1 MPVSFLSTTQ
11 RERYG
16 RYPDTLSSEE
26 LARYFHLDDDDR
38 EWIAT
43 KRRDSSRLGYALQ
56 LTTARFLGT
65 FLEDPT
71 AVPSPV
77 LHTLSSQLGIADPS
91 DCVIDYRTT
100 RQRWQHTSE
109 IRTRYGYREFTGTGV
124 QFRLGRWLCAL
135 CWTGTDRPS
144 ALFDYANGWLVGHKV
159 LLPGV
164 TLLERFI
171 AEIRS
176 RMESRL
182 WRLLVHG
189 VTPEQ
194 RQRLDDLLKLVEGS
208 RQSWLDRLRK
218 GPVRVSAPALVAAL
232 LRIETVRGLGIKLPG
247 THVPPSRI
255 AALAR
260 FASTAKVSAVARL
273 PEVRRIAT
281 LVAFVHCL
289 EASAQDDA
297 IDVLDLLLRELFTK
311 AEKED
316 RKVRQRSL
324 KDLDRAASTL
334 AEACR
339 MLLDPALPD
348 GELRERVYAAIGHD
362 ELAQAL
368 NEVRGLVRPPN
379 DVFYTELEARK
390 ATVSRFLPA
399 LLRVIRFDANPA
411 AQPLAQALQWLH
423 EKPDHDPPTA
433 IVGKAWQRHV
443 VQDDGRINATAYSF
457 CALDKLRSAIRRRDV
472 FISPSW
478 RYADPRAGLLAG
490 AEWEASRPIVCRSLS
505 LSAQPEATLSELT
518 RELDETYRRVAA
530 RLPQNDA
537 VRFENVGDKTELV
550 LSPLEALEEPPS
562 LIALRNEIKARMP
575 RVDLPEILLEVAGRT
590 GCMEAFTHLTERTAR
605 AADLTT
611 SLCAV
616 LMAEAC
622 NTGPEPLV
630 RPDTPALKR
639 DRLMWVDQNYVRDD
653 TLTACNAVLVAAQSR
668 IALARTWGGGDVA
681 SADGMRFVVPVR
693 TIHAGP
699 NPKYFNRGRG
709 VTWYNLLSD
718 QRTGLNAI
726 TVPGTLRDSLILL
739 AVVLEQ
745 QTELQPTQIMTD
757 TGAYSDLVFGLFR
770 LSNYR
775 FCPRLADVGGTRFWR
790 VDPDADYGDLNALAR
805 QRVNLDRIT
814 PHWDDVLRLVGSLK
828 LGLVPAMG
836 IMRTLQVD
844 ERPTSLAQAIAEIGR
859 IDKTIHT
866 LNFIDDEARRRATLL
881 QLNLGEGRHS
891 LAREVFHGKRGELFQ
906 RYREGQE
913 DQLSA
918 LGLVVNMIV
927 LWNTLY
933 MDAVLTQL
941 RSEGYPVKPEDE
953 ARLSP
958 FGHEHINMLGRYS
971 FSVPEAVARSEP
983 SRRNSWLGHAALEH
997 DCIRIVPHSGE
1008 RRCLPS
1014 RATRRCGW
1022 GRTR

>member
-1 MPVSFLSTTQ
+1 
-11 RERYG
+11 
-16 RYPDTLSSEE
+16 
-26 LARYFHLDDDDR
+26 
-38 EWIAT
+38 
-43 KRRDSSRLGYALQ
+43 
-56 LTTARFLGT
+56 
-65 FLEDPT
+65 
-71 AVPSPV
+71 
-77 LHTLSSQLGIADPS
+77 
-91 DCVIDYRTT
+91 
-100 RQRWQHTSE
+100 
-109 IRTRYGYREFTGTGV
+109 
-124 QFRLGRWLCAL
+124 
-135 CWTGTDRPS
+135 
-144 ALFDYANGWLVGHKV
+144 
-159 LLPGV
+159 
-164 TLLERFI
+164 
-171 AEIRS
+171 
-176 RMESRL
+176 MESRL

-971 FSVPEAVARSEP
+971 FSVPEAVARGEQHARTLFVLGAGSCRA
-983 SRRNSWLGHAALEH
+983 RRAETV
-997 DCIRIVPHSGE
+997 DQTE
-1008 RRCLPS
+1008 
-1014 RATRRCGW
+1014 
-1022 GRTR
+1022 

>member
-630 RPDTPALKR
+630 RPNTPALKR

-971 FSVPEAVARSEP
+971 FSVPEAVAR
-983 SRRNSWLGHAALEH
+983 
-997 DCIRIVPHSGE
+997 GE
-1008 RRCLPS
+1008 LRPLTKPNDP
-1014 RATRRCGW
+1014 
-1022 GRTR
+1022 

>member
-1 MPVSFLSTTQ
+1 
-11 RERYG
+11 
-16 RYPDTLSSEE
+16 
-26 LARYFHLDDDDR
+26 
-38 EWIAT
+38 
-43 KRRDSSRLGYALQ
+43 
-56 LTTARFLGT
+56 
-65 FLEDPT
+65 
-71 AVPSPV
+71 
-77 LHTLSSQLGIADPS
+77 
-91 DCVIDYRTT
+91 
-100 RQRWQHTSE
+100 
-109 IRTRYGYREFTGTGV
+109 
-124 QFRLGRWLCAL
+124 
-135 CWTGTDRPS
+135 
-144 ALFDYANGWLVGHKV
+144 
-159 LLPGV
+159 
-164 TLLERFI
+164 
-171 AEIRS
+171 
-176 RMESRL
+176 MESRL

-971 FSVPEAVARSEP
+971 FSVPEAVARGEQHI
-983 SRRNSWLGHAALEH
+983 NMLG
-997 DCIRIVPHSGE
+997 RYSFSVPEAVARGE
-1008 RRCLPS
+1008 LRPLTKPNDP
-1014 RATRRCGW
+1014 
-1022 GRTR
+1022 

>member
-16 RYPDTLSSEE
+16 RYPEALSSEE

-38 EWIAT
+38 EWIAA
-43 KRRDSSRLGYALQ
+43 KRRDSTRLGYALQ
-56 LTTARFLGT
+56 LTTVRFLGT
-65 FLEDPT
+65 FLEDPA
-71 AVPSPV
+71 AVPGAV
-77 LHTLSSQLGIADPS
+77 LHTLSSQLGIADAA
-91 DCVIDYRTT
+91 CVAAYRESE
-100 RQRWQHTSE
+100 QRWRHTTE
-109 IRTRYGYREFTGTGV
+109 IRARYGYREFADSGA

-164 TLLERFI
+164 TALERFV
-171 AEIRS
+171 AEVRS

-182 WRLLVHG
+182 WRLLVRG
-189 VTPEQ
+189 VTDAQ
-194 RQRLDDLLKLVEGS
+194 RQRLDDLLKPAEGS

-218 GPVRVSAPALVAAL
+218 GPVRVSAPSLVLALQ
-232 LRIETVRGLGIKLPG
+232 RIETVRGLGIKLPG
-247 THVPPSRI
+247 THIPPSRI
-255 AALAR
+255 AVLAR
-260 FASTAKVSAVARL
+260 FASTVKVSAVARL
-273 PEVRRIAT
+273 PDARRIAS
-281 LVAFVHCL
+281 LVAFIHCL
-289 EASAQDDA
+289 EASAQDDVL
-297 IDVLDLLLRELFTK
+297 DVLDLLLRELFTK
-311 AEKED
+311 AEKAD
-316 RKVRQRSL
+316 RKVRQRTI

-334 AEACR
+334 AQACR
-339 MLLDPALPD
+339 MLLDPGLPD
-348 GELRERVYAAIGHD
+348 SELRERVYAVIGRD
-362 ELAQAL
+362 ELTQAL
-368 NEVRGLVRPPN
+368 NEVSGLVRPPD
-379 DVFYTELEARK
+379 DVFYTELKARK
-390 ATVSRFLPA
+390 ATVSRFLPP

-411 AQPLAQALQWLH
+411 AQPLVHALKWLH
-423 EKPDHDPPTA
+423 DRPDHDPPTA
-433 IVGKAWQRHV
+433 IVDKAWQRHV
-443 VQDDGRINATAYSF
+443 MQDGGKVDATAYAF
-457 CALDKLRSAIRRRDV
+457 CALDKLRGAIRRRDV

-490 AEWEASRPIVCRSLS
+490 AEWDVARPIVCRSLG
-505 LSAQPEATLSELT
+505 LSAQPDATLAALT

-530 RLPQNDA
+530 RLPENDA
-537 VRFENVGDKTELV
+537 VRFETVGDKTELV
-550 LSPLEALEEPPS
+550 LSPLEALDEPPS

-575 RVDLPEILLEVAGRT
+575 RVDLPEILLEIAART
-590 GCMEAFTHLTERTAR
+590 GCMETFTHLTERTAR

-630 RPDTPALKR
+630 RQDTPALKR
-639 DRLMWVDQNYVRDD
+639 DRLLWVDQNYVRDD
-653 TLTACNAVLVAAQSR
+653 TLITCNAVLVAAQNGIS
-668 IALARTWGGGDVA
+668 LARAWGGGDVA

-693 TIHAGP
+693 TIHAAP

-718 QRTGLNAI
+718 QGTGLNAI
-726 TVPGTLRDSLILL
+726 TVPGTLRDSLVLL

-757 TGAYSDLVFGLFR
+757 TGAYSDVVFGLFR
-770 LSNYR
+770 LLGYR
-775 FCPRLADVGGTRFWR
+775 FSPRLADIGGTRFWR
-790 VDPDADYGDLNALAR
+790 VDPQADYGDLNALAR
-805 QRVNLDRIT
+805 QCVSLNRIT
-814 PHWDDVLRLVGSLK
+814 PHWDDVLRLIGSLK

-844 ERPTSLAQAIAEIGR
+844 ERPTSLAQAIAEVGR

-866 LNFIDDEARRRATLL
+866 LNFIDDEARRRTTLL

-891 LAREVFHGKRGELFQ
+891 LAREIFHGKRGELFQ

-933 MDAVLTQL
+933 MDAVLVQL
-941 RSEGYPVKPEDE
+941 RSEGYPVRPEDQ

-971 FSVPEAVARSEP
+971 FSVPEAVAR
-983 SRRNSWLGHAALEH
+983 
-997 DCIRIVPHSGE
+997 GE
-1008 RRCLPS
+1008 LRPL
-1014 RATRRCGW
+1014 TG
-1022 GRTR
+1022 GRET

>member
-16 RYPDTLSSEE
+16 RCPDALSGEE

-43 KRRDSSRLGYALQ
+43 KRRDSHRLGYALQ
-56 LTTARFLGT
+56 LTTVRFLGT

-71 AVPSPV
+71 AVPGPV
-77 LHTLSSQLGIADPS
+77 LHALSSQLGIVDAT
-91 DCVIDYRTT
+91 CVLTYRESE
-100 RQRWQHTSE
+100 QRWRHTTG
-109 IRTRYGYREFTGTGV
+109 IRVRYGYCEFADSGV
-124 QFRLGRWLCAL
+124 QFRLGRWLCAM

-144 ALFDYANGWLVGHKV
+144 TLFDYANGWLVGHKV

-164 TLLERFI
+164 TVLERFV
-171 AEIRS
+171 AEVRS
-176 RMESRL
+176 CMESRL
-182 WRLLVHG
+182 WRLLVRG
-189 VTPEQ
+189 VTDEQ
-194 RQRLDDLLKLVEGS
+194 RQRLDDLLQPAEGS

-218 GPVRVSAPALVAAL
+218 GPVRVSAPSLVLALQ
-232 LRIETVRGLGIKLPG
+232 RIETVRGLGIKLPG

-260 FASTAKVSAVARL
+260 FANTVKVSAVARL
-273 PEVRRIAT
+273 PDARRIAT

-297 IDVLDLLLRELFTK
+297 LDVLDLLLRELFTR

-316 RKVRQRSL
+316 RKVRQRTL

-334 AEACR
+334 AQACR
-339 MLLDPALPD
+339 MLLDPGLPD
-348 GELRERVYAAIGHD
+348 GELRERVYATIGRD
-362 ELAQAL
+362 ALAQAL
-368 NEVRGLVRPPN
+368 SEVSGLVRPPD

-390 ATVSRFLPA
+390 ATVSRFLPT

-411 AQPLAQALQWLH
+411 AQPLVQALNWLH
-423 EKPDHDPPTA
+423 EKPDHDPLTD
-433 IVGKAWQRHV
+433 IVGKAWQHHV
-443 VQDDGRINATAYSF
+443 IQDGGNVNTTAYAF
-457 CALDKLRSAIRRRDV
+457 CALDKLRTSIRRH
-472 FISPSW
+472 
-478 RYADPRAGLLAG
+478 DPDTTLA
-490 AEWEASRPIVCRSLS
+490 A
-505 LSAQPEATLSELT
+505 LT
-518 RELDETYRRVAA
+518 RELDETYRRVAE
-530 RLPQNDA
+530 RLPENDA
-537 VRFENVGDKTELV
+537 VRFETVGDKTELV
-550 LSPLEALEEPPS
+550 LSRLEALEEPPS

-575 RVDLPEILLEVAGRT
+575 RVDLPEILLEIAART
-590 GCMEAFTHLTERTAR
+590 GCMDAFTHVTERTAR

-616 LMAEAC
+616 LMAEAY

-630 RPDTPALKR
+630 QQDIPALKR

-653 TLTACNAVLVAAQSR
+653 TLIACNAVLVAAQNR

-693 TIHAGP
+693 TVHAAP

-718 QRTGLNAI
+718 QGTGLNAI
-726 TVPGTLRDSLILL
+726 TVPGTLRDSLVLL

-757 TGAYSDLVFGLFR
+757 TGAYSDVVFGLFR
-770 LSNYR
+770 LLGYR
-775 FCPRLADVGGTRFWR
+775 FSPRLADIGGTRFWR
-790 VDPDADYGDLNALAR
+790 VDPQADYSSLNALSR
-805 QRVNLDRIT
+805 QRVNLDRVRS
-814 PHWDDVLRLVGSLK
+814 HWDDVLRLIGSLK
-828 LGLVPAMG
+828 LGLVPALG

-844 ERPTSLAQAIAEIGR
+844 ERPTSLAQAIAEVGR

-866 LNFIDDEARRRATLL
+866 LNFIDDETRRRATML

-891 LAREVFHGKRGELFQ
+891 LAREVFHGKRGELFK

-933 MDAVLTQL
+933 MDAVLAQL
-941 RSEGYPVKPEDE
+941 RSEGYPVRPEDE

-971 FSVPEAVARSEP
+971 FSVPEAVARGELRP
-983 SRRNSWLGHAALEH
+983 LGKVE
-997 DCIRIVPHSGE
+997 DD
-1008 RRCLPS
+1008 
-1014 RATRRCGW
+1014 
-1022 GRTR
+1022 

>member
-16 RYPDTLSSEE
+16 RYPESLSADE
-26 LARYFHLDDDDR
+26 LARYFYLDDDDR

-56 LTTARFLGT
+56 LTTVRFLGA

-71 AVPSPV
+71 AVPNTV
-77 LHTLSSQLGIADPS
+77 LQTLSSQLDIADPD
-91 DCVIDYRTT
+91 DCIVAYRTT

-109 IRTRYGYREFTGTGV
+109 IRERYSYRTFVERGI

-144 ALFDYANGWLVGHKV
+144 VLFEHANGWLVGHKV

-164 TLLERFI
+164 TVLERFV
-171 AEIRS
+171 AEVRS

-182 WRLLVHG
+182 WRLLARDVSD
-189 VTPEQ
+189 TQ
-194 RQRLDDLLKLVEGS
+194 RQRLDELLVPVEGS

-218 GPVRVSAPALVAAL
+218 GPVRVSAPSLVLALQ
-232 LRIETVRGLGIKLPG
+232 RIETVRGLGIKLPG

-260 FASTAKVSAVARL
+260 FAGTVKVSAVARL
-273 PEVRRIAT
+273 PDARRIAT
-281 LVAFVHCL
+281 LVAFVHSL
-289 EASAQDDA
+289 EASVHDDA
-297 IDVLDLLLRELFTK
+297 LDVLDLLLRELFNR
-311 AEKED
+311 AQQAD
-316 RKVRQRSL
+316 RKARLRTL
-324 KDLDRAASTL
+324 KDLDHAASTL
-334 AEACR
+334 ADACR
-339 MLLDPALPD
+339 ILLDPDLPD
-348 GELRERVYAAIGHD
+348 IELRESIYAAIGHD
-362 ELAQAL
+362 KLAQAL
-368 NEVRGLVRPPN
+368 NDVSGLVRPRD
-379 DVFYTELEARK
+379 DVFYTELAARK
-390 ATVSRFLPA
+390 STVMRFLPA
-399 LLRVIRFDANPA
+399 LLRVIQFNANPT
-411 AQPLAQALQWLH
+411 AQPLIQALHWLQWR
-423 EKPDHDPPTA
+423 PDHDPPTT

-443 VQDDGRINATAYSF
+443 MQENGQIDVAAFAF
-457 CALDKLRSAIRRRDV
+457 CALDRLAVAIRRRDV
-472 FISPSW
+472 FVSPSW
-478 RYADPRAGLLAG
+478 RYADPRAGLLTG
-490 AEWEASRPIVCRSLS
+490 PEWETARPIVCRSLG
-505 LSAQPEATLSELT
+505 LTVQPAATLAALT
-518 RELDETYRRVAA
+518 QELDETYRRVAA
-530 RLPQNDA
+530 RLPENDA
-537 VRFENVGDKTELV
+537 VRFETVGDRTELV
-550 LSPLEALEEPPS
+550 LSPLEALDEPPS
-562 LIALRNEIKARMP
+562 LIALRNEIRARMP
-575 RVDLPEILLEVAGRT
+575 RVDLPEILLEIAART

-622 NTGPEPLV
+622 NTGPEPFV
-630 RPDTPALKR
+630 RQDTPSLKR
-639 DRLMWVDQNYVRDD
+639 DRLLWVDQNYVRED
-653 TLTACNAVLVAAQSR
+653 TLIACNAVLVAAQNR
-668 IALARTWGGGDVA
+668 IALARAWGGGDVA

-693 TIHAGP
+693 SIHAAP

-718 QRTGLNAI
+718 QGTGLNAI
-726 TVPGTLRDSLILL
+726 TVPGTLRDSLVLL

-745 QTELQPTQIMTD
+745 QTELQPTHIMTD
-757 TGAYSDLVFGLFR
+757 TGAYSDVVFGLFR
-770 LSNYR
+770 LLGYR
-775 FCPRLADVGGTRFWR
+775 FCPRLADIGGTRFWR
-790 VDPDADYGDLNALAR
+790 IDPHADYGELNALAR

-814 PHWDDVLRLVGSLK
+814 PHWDDVLRLIGSLK
-828 LGLVPAMG
+828 LGLAPAMG

-866 LNFIDDEARRRATLL
+866 LNFIDDEARRRGTLL

-891 LAREVFHGKRGELFQ
+891 LARDVFHGKRGELFQ

-933 MDAVLTQL
+933 MDAVLDQL
-941 RSEGYPVKPEDE
+941 RLEGYPVRSEDE

-971 FSVPEAVARSEP
+971 FSVPESVAR
-983 SRRNSWLGHAALEH
+983 
-997 DCIRIVPHSGE
+997 GE
-1008 RRCLPS
+1008 LRPL
-1014 RATRRCGW
+1014 TRGNDL
-1022 GRTR
+1022 

>member
-971 FSVPEAVARSEP
+971 FSVPEAVAR
-983 SRRNSWLGHAALEH
+983 
-997 DCIRIVPHSGE
+997 GE
-1008 RRCLPS
+1008 LRPLTKP
-1014 RATRRCGW
+1014 
-1022 GRTR
+1022 

>member
-1 MPVSFLSTTQ
+1 
-11 RERYG
+11 
-16 RYPDTLSSEE
+16 
-26 LARYFHLDDDDR
+26 
-38 EWIAT
+38 
-43 KRRDSSRLGYALQ
+43 
-56 LTTARFLGT
+56 
-65 FLEDPT
+65 
-71 AVPSPV
+71 
-77 LHTLSSQLGIADPS
+77 
-91 DCVIDYRTT
+91 
-100 RQRWQHTSE
+100 
-109 IRTRYGYREFTGTGV
+109 
-124 QFRLGRWLCAL
+124 
-135 CWTGTDRPS
+135 
-144 ALFDYANGWLVGHKV
+144 
-159 LLPGV
+159 
-164 TLLERFI
+164 
-171 AEIRS
+171 
-176 RMESRL
+176 MESRL

-971 FSVPEAVARSEP
+971 FSVPEAVAR
-983 SRRNSWLGHAALEH
+983 
-997 DCIRIVPHSGE
+997 GE
-1008 RRCLPS
+1008 LRPLTKPNDP
-1014 RATRRCGW
+1014 
-1022 GRTR
+1022 

>member
-1 MPVSFLSTTQ
+1 MPVSFLPTTQ

-16 RYPDTLSSEE
+16 RYPDTLSNEE

-38 EWIAT
+38 EWITT
-43 KRRDSSRLGYALQ
+43 KRRDSHRLGYALQ
-56 LTTARFLGT
+56 LATVRFLGT
-65 FLEDPT
+65 FLEDPV
-71 AVPSPV
+71 AVPDTV
-77 LHTLSSQLGIADPS
+77 LHTLSSQLSIS
-91 DCVIDYRTT
+91 DTACVLAYRKSE
-100 RQRWQHTSE
+100 QRWRHTTE
-109 IRTRYGYREFTGTGV
+109 IRARYSYREFAERGI

-144 ALFDYANGWLVGHKV
+144 VLFDYANGWLVGHKV

-164 TLLERFI
+164 TVLERFI
-171 AEIRS
+171 AEVRS
-176 RMESRL
+176 RVELRL
-182 WRLLVHG
+182 WRLLVRG
-189 VTPEQ
+189 VTVEQ
-194 RQRLDDLLKLVEGS
+194 RQRLDDLLKPAEGS

-218 GPVRVSAPALVAAL
+218 GPVRVSAPALVLAL
-232 LRIETVRGLGIKLPG
+232 LRIESVRSLGIKLPG
-247 THVPPSRI
+247 RHVPPSRI

-273 PEVRRIAT
+273 PQARRIAT

-297 IDVLDLLLRELFTK
+297 LDVLDLLLRELFTK

-339 MLLDPALPD
+339 MLLDPELPD
-348 GELRERVYAAIGHD
+348 GELREHVYASIGRD
-362 ELAQAL
+362 KLAQAL
-368 NEVRGLVRPPN
+368 NGVRGLVRPPN
-379 DVFYTELEARK
+379 DVFYAELKTRK
-390 ATVSRFLPA
+390 ATVSRFLPT
-399 LLRVIRFDANPA
+399 LLRVIRFNANPS
-411 AQPLAQALQWLH
+411 AQPLAQALEWLH
-423 EKPDHDPPTA
+423 KKPDYDPPTA

-443 VQDDGRINATAYSF
+443 VQDDGRIDATAYSF
-457 CALDKLRSAIRRRDV
+457 CTLDKLRSAIRRRDV

-490 AEWEASRPIVCRSLS
+490 TEWEATRPIVCRSLG
-505 LSAQPEATLSELT
+505 LSAQPEATLSILT
-518 RELDETYRRVAA
+518 RELDETYRRVGA
-530 RLPQNDA
+530 RLPENDA
-537 VRFENVGDKTELV
+537 VRFEKVGDKTELV
-550 LSPLEALEEPPS
+550 LRPLDALEEPPS
-562 LIALRNEIKARMP
+562 LITLRNEIKARIP

-590 GCMEAFTHLTERTAR
+590 GCMEAFTHLTERMAR
-605 AADLTT
+605 AGDLTT

-630 RPDTPALKR
+630 RQDTPALKR

-653 TLTACNAVLVAAQSR
+653 TLIACNAMLVATQNR

-718 QRTGLNAI
+718 QCTGLNAI
-726 TVPGTLRDSLILL
+726 TVPGTLRDSLVLL

-745 QTELQPTQIMTD
+745 PTELQPTQIMTD

-790 VDPDADYGDLNALAR
+790 VDPQADYGDLNALAR
-805 QRVNLDRIT
+805 QRVNIDRIT

-866 LNFIDDEARRRATLL
+866 LNFIDNEARRRATLL

-941 RSEGYPVKPEDE
+941 RSEGYLVKPEDE

-958 FGHEHINMLGRYS
+958 FGYEHINMLGRYS
-971 FSVPEAVARSEP
+971 FSVPEAVAR
-983 SRRNSWLGHAALEH
+983 
-997 DCIRIVPHSGE
+997 GE
-1008 RRCLPS
+1008 LRPLNKREDK
-1014 RATRRCGW
+1014 RA
-1022 GRTR
+1022 

>member
-1 MPVSFLSTTQ
+1 M
-11 RERYG
+11 
-16 RYPDTLSSEE
+16 
-26 LARYFHLDDDDR
+26 
-38 EWIAT
+38 
-43 KRRDSSRLGYALQ
+43 
-56 LTTARFLGT
+56 
-65 FLEDPT
+65 
-71 AVPSPV
+71 
-77 LHTLSSQLGIADPS
+77 
-91 DCVIDYRTT
+91 
-100 RQRWQHTSE
+100 
-109 IRTRYGYREFTGTGV
+109 
-124 QFRLGRWLCAL
+124 
-135 CWTGTDRPS
+135 
-144 ALFDYANGWLVGHKV
+144 
-159 LLPGV
+159 
-164 TLLERFI
+164 
-171 AEIRS
+171 
-176 RMESRL
+176 
-182 WRLLVHG
+182 
-189 VTPEQ
+189 
-194 RQRLDDLLKLVEGS
+194 
-208 RQSWLDRLRK
+208 
-218 GPVRVSAPALVAAL
+218 
-232 LRIETVRGLGIKLPG
+232 
-247 THVPPSRI
+247 
-255 AALAR
+255 
-260 FASTAKVSAVARL
+260 
-273 PEVRRIAT
+273 
-281 LVAFVHCL
+281 
-289 EASAQDDA
+289 
-297 IDVLDLLLRELFTK
+297 
-311 AEKED
+311 
-316 RKVRQRSL
+316 
-324 KDLDRAASTL
+324 
-334 AEACR
+334 
-339 MLLDPALPD
+339 
-348 GELRERVYAAIGHD
+348 
-362 ELAQAL
+362 
-368 NEVRGLVRPPN
+368 
-379 DVFYTELEARK
+379 FYTELEARK

-953 ARLSP
+953 AWLSP

-971 FSVPEAVARSEP
+971 FSVPEAVAR
-983 SRRNSWLGHAALEH
+983 
-997 DCIRIVPHSGE
+997 GE
-1008 RRCLPS
+1008 LRPLTKPNDP
-1014 RATRRCGW
+1014 
-1022 GRTR
+1022 

>member
-1 MPVSFLSTTQ
+1 MPVSFLSATQ

-16 RYPDTLSSEE
+16 RYPDTLSSQE

-43 KRRDSSRLGYALQ
+43 KRRDSTRLGYALQ
-56 LTTARFLGT
+56 LTAVRFLGT
-65 FLEDPT
+65 FLEDPA
-71 AVPSPV
+71 AVPGTV
-77 LHTLSSQLGIADPS
+77 LHTLSSQLGIDDAAA
-91 DCVIDYRTT
+91 CVLAYCQSE
-100 RQRWQHTSE
+100 QRWRHTTE
-109 IRTRYGYREFTGTGV
+109 IRTRCGYREFADGGV

-135 CWTGTDRPS
+135 CWSGTDRPS
-144 ALFDYANGWLVGHKV
+144 ALFDYANGWLIGHKV

-164 TLLERFI
+164 TVLERFV
-171 AEIRS
+171 AEVRS

-182 WRLLVHG
+182 WRLLMRS
-189 VTPEQ
+189 VTDEQ
-194 RQRLDDLLKLVEGS
+194 RQRLDDLLKPAEGS

-218 GPVRVSAPALVAAL
+218 GPVRVSAPALVLAL
-232 LRIETVRGLGIKLPG
+232 QRIETVRGLGIKLTG
-247 THVPPSRI
+247 SHVPPSRI

-260 FASTAKVSAVARL
+260 FAGTAKVSAVARL
-273 PEVRRIAT
+273 PDARRIAT

-297 IDVLDLLLRELFTK
+297 LDVLDLLLRELFTK
-311 AEKED
+311 AEKQD
-316 RKVRQRSL
+316 RKVRQRTL

-334 AEACR
+334 AQACR
-339 MLLDPALPD
+339 MLLDPVLAD
-348 GELRERVYAAIGHD
+348 TELRKRVDETIGRD

-368 NEVRGLVRPPN
+368 REVSGLVRPPDN
-379 DVFYTELEARK
+379 VYYCELEARK
-390 ATVSRFLPA
+390 ATVSRFLPR
-399 LLRVIRFDANPA
+399 LLRVIHFDATPA
-411 AQPLAQALQWLH
+411 AQPLAQALTWLH

-433 IVGKAWQRHV
+433 IVSQAWQRHV
-443 VQDDGRINATAYSF
+443 VQDNGRINTTAYAF
-457 CALDKLRSAIRRRDV
+457 CVLDRLRSAIRRRDV

-490 AEWEASRPIVCRSLS
+490 AEWEAARPIVCRSLA
-505 LSAQPEATLSELT
+505 LSVQPQATLTALA

-530 RLPQNDA
+530 RLPENNA
-537 VRFENVGDKTELV
+537 VRLETIGDKTELV

-562 LIALRNEIKARMP
+562 LIALRHEIKARMP
-575 RVDLPEILLEVAGRT
+575 RVDLPEILLEIAART

-605 AADLTT
+605 ATDLTT

-616 LMAEAC
+616 LLAEAC
-622 NTGPEPLV
+622 NTGPEPFV
-630 RPDTPALKR
+630 REDAAALKR
-639 DRLMWVDQNYVRDD
+639 DRLLWVDQNYVRDD
-653 TLTACNAVLVAAQSR
+653 TLIACNAVLVAAHNR
-668 IALARTWGGGDVA
+668 IALARSWGGGDVA

-693 TIHAGP
+693 TIHAAP

-718 QRTGLNAI
+718 QCTGLNAI
-726 TVPGTLRDSLILL
+726 TVPGTLRDSLVLL
-739 AVVLEQ
+739 ATVLEQ

-757 TGAYSDLVFGLFR
+757 TGAYSDVVFGLFR
-770 LSNYR
+770 LCGYR

-790 VDPDADYGDLNALAR
+790 VDPEADYGDLNVLAR

-814 PHWDDVLRLVGSLK
+814 PHWDDLLRLVGSLK

-844 ERPTSLAQAIAEIGR
+844 DRPTSLAQAIAEIGR

-866 LNFIDDEARRRATLL
+866 LNFIDDQTRRRATLL
-881 QLNLGEGRHS
+881 QLNLGEGRHA
-891 LAREVFHGKRGELFQ
+891 LARDVFHGKRGELFQ
-906 RYREGQE
+906 RYRQGQE

-933 MDAVLTQL
+933 MDAVLAQL
-941 RSEGYPVKPEDE
+941 RSAGYPVRPEDE

-971 FSVPEAVARSEP
+971 FSVPEAVARGELRPLVRP
-983 SRRNSWLGHAALEH
+983 SDS
-997 DCIRIVPHSGE
+997 
-1008 RRCLPS
+1008 
-1014 RATRRCGW
+1014 
-1022 GRTR
+1022 